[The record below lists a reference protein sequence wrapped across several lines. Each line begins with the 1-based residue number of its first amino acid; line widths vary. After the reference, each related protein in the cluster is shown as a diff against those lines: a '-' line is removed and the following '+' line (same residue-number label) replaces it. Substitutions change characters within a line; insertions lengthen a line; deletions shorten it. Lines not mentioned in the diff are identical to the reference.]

1 MEILSCKY
9 LRFPYNP
16 FRLMS
21 KPGGINKSAF
31 YKYCLLY
38 INTRDTPIFQSSNIS
53 SFLFFFL
60 SQDIVYS
67 LVQAS
72 PYKQGLSFVLE
83 HFMIYSNILQANN
96 FQQIFPLILLTKWK
110 KITPAKLWGLN
121 ATQNVQ
127 QKVLQLVMF
136 FQNVYNSHLY
146 YRINLQAFYICKNT
160 L

>member
-1 MEILSCKY
+1 MPTI
-9 LRFPYNP
+9 
-16 FRLMS
+16 
-21 KPGGINKSAF
+21 
-31 YKYCLLY
+31 YKYKRY
-38 INTRDTPIFQSSNIS
+38 PIFQSSNIS
-53 SFLFFFL
+53 SFHFFFFL
-60 SQDIVYS
+60 SQDTVYS

-96 FQQIFPLILLTKWK
+96 FQQIFPLTLLTKWKK

-121 ATQNVQ
+121 ATQNMQ

-136 FQNVYNSHLY
+136 FQNVYNPHLY
-146 YRINLQAFYICKNT
+146 CRINLQAFYIYKNT